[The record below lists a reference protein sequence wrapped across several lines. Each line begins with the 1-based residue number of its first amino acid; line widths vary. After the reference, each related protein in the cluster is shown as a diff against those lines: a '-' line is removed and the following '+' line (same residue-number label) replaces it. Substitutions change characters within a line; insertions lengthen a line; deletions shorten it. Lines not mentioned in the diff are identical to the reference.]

1 MTSRRHVGSRTIVG
15 LVCLIAMGFGSPG
28 AFAQNFPSKP
38 VEMSIPWPPGGR
50 TDIMVRLLAPYLEK
64 ELGQPVPVVNRVGG
78 GGVTGMVAFKNAR
91 PDGYT
96 ISSGGISLS
105 SMQYQKKIGVGL
117 WDFNWY
123 ARAYSTP
130 MVLAVPGTSPFKT
143 AKDFVDFA
151 KANPGKLKHGSTGVG
166 SSTHLASEAMANKL
180 GIKIAQVPY
189 RGEGPAAIA
198 LAGGEADFSLG
209 LMVAFRT
216 FTEDGKMRILGVA
229 SDERDENVRDIPT
242 MKEQGYDFTYQAFE
256 APARAERRARAGGG
270 EALGGGEECA
280 DQSGAEE
287 EVRRYRPDHCVSGR
301 PDLHQVVQGM
311 GRTGA
316 DADERAWP
324 LRPRLMFAAGRLAFG
339 GPWRQM
345 AAADFAA
352 AARPPG

>member
-15 LVCLIAMGFGSPG
+15 LVCLVAMGFGSPD
-28 AFAQNFPSKP
+28 AFAQNFPNKP

-117 WDFNWY
+117 WDFTWY

-180 GIKIAQVPY
+180 GFKIAQVPY

-216 FTEDGKMRILGVA
+216 FTEDGKMRILGIA

-256 APARAERRARAGGG
+256 G
-270 EALGGGEECA
+270 
-280 DQSGAEE
+280 
-287 EVRRYRPDHCVSGR
+287 
-301 PDLHQVVQGM
+301 LHVPNGVPEPVV
-311 GRTGA
+311 A
-316 DADERAWP
+316 K
-324 LRPRLMFAAGRLAFG
+324 LS
-339 GPWRQM
+339 
-345 AAADFAA
+345 AAAKNALTNPELKKKFADIGLTIA
-352 AARPPG
+352 YQDGPTFTKWFKEWDAQVLTQMKELGLYGRD

>member
-1 MTSRRHVGSRTIVG
+1 MTSRRHVGSRTIAG
-15 LVCLIAMGFGSPG
+15 LVCLVAAGFGSPD
-28 AFAQNFPSKP
+28 AFAQDFPNKP
-38 VEMSIPWPPGGR
+38 VEISIPWPPGGR

-216 FTEDGKMRILGVA
+216 FTEDGKMRILGIA
-229 SDERDENVRDIPT
+229 SDERDENVRNIPT

-256 APARAERRARAGGG
+256 ALHVPNGVPEPVVAKLSVAAKN
-270 EALGGGEECA
+270 ALTNPELKKKFA
-280 DQSGAEE
+280 DIGLTIAYQDGPTFTKWFKEWDAQVLTQMKELGL
-287 EVRRYRPDHCVSGR
+287 YGR
-301 PDLHQVVQGM
+301 D
-311 GRTGA
+311 
-316 DADERAWP
+316 
-324 LRPRLMFAAGRLAFG
+324 
-339 GPWRQM
+339 
-345 AAADFAA
+345 
-352 AARPPG
+352 